1 MVEKGTTLLSIE
13 GKIDLSA
20 STPSTPSGN
29 LNITGT
35 NVYYGGTTNASGSN
49 GGKISVT
56 TKEMLVLDSSIV
68 AKGLKENGGDLMIVS
83 EDVLLSTARTN
94 VDMSGSVNG
103 GSIKLHADSHNL
115 ATGTF
120 QADGDLGKGGYIDFA
135 GQNVRL
141 AMADISAR
149 GASQGGKV
157 RIGGEYL
164 GGQKLST
171 VSQKEYDGF
180 INRFDNQNDIIN
192 AKKTI
197 VDYDVNINISSEFGQ
212 GGAAVI
218 WSDETTDFMGS
229 IIANGYLSADK
240 DWITMVSN
248 TKKGWVHRNIFKR
261 FTKNSS
267 FRSSNVDYGT
277 LLLDPKN
284 ITVDASGSSGG
295 SLDNGLRAQVYYNYF
310 NDSFS
315 YFGTVEHKTLDH
327 HGEE

>member
-1 MVEKGTTLLSIE
+1 MV
-13 GKIDLSA
+13 
-20 STPSTPSGN
+20 
-29 LNITGT
+29 
-35 NVYYGGTTNASGSN
+35 
-49 GGKISVT
+49 
-56 TKEMLVLDSSIV
+56 
-68 AKGLKENGGDLMIVS
+68 VS

-120 QADGDLGKGGYIDFA
+120 QADGISGKGGYIDFA

-164 GGQKLST
+164 GGQKLFT

-180 INRFDNQNDIIN
+180 INRFDNQNEIIN

-240 DWITMVSN
+240 DLITMVSSN
-248 TKKGWVHRNIFKR
+248 KTKGGFIEI
-261 FTKNSS
+261 SS
-267 FRSSNVDYGT
+267 KDLLRTV
-277 LLLDPKN
+277 LLD
-284 ITVDASGSSGG
+284 G
-295 SLDNGLRAQVYYNYF
+295 
-310 NDSFS
+310 
-315 YFGTVEHKTLDH
+315 VEADKSIFPSILTKLFLSPPIIIFPVA
-327 HGEE
+327 

>member
-1 MVEKGTTLLSIE
+1 MNIVVPTSRLENVKDINGNSLSSLVTNEGSLNANGGVVQLSGQTAENLMLGSVNIGKNGVVSATTVDQATGNIIIGGERNNLVSIE

-68 AKGLKENGGDLMIVS
+68 ARGLQENGGDLMIVS

-164 GGQKLST
+164 GGQKLLT
-171 VSQKEYDGF
+171 VSP
-180 INRFDNQNDIIN
+180 
-192 AKKTI
+192 
-197 VDYDVNINISSEFGQ
+197 
-212 GGAAVI
+212 
-218 WSDETTDFMGS
+218 
-229 IIANGYLSADK
+229 
-240 DWITMVSN
+240 
-248 TKKGWVHRNIFKR
+248 KR
-261 FTKNSS
+261 
-267 FRSSNVDYGT
+267 
-277 LLLDPKN
+277 
-284 ITVDASGSSGG
+284 I
-295 SLDNGLRAQVYYNYF
+295 
-310 NDSFS
+310 
-315 YFGTVEHKTLDH
+315 
-327 HGEE
+327 